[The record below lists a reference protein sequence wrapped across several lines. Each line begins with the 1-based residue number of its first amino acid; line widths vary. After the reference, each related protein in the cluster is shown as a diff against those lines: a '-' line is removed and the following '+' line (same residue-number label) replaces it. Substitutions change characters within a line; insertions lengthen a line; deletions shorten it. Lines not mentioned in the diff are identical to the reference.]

1 MQIDYP
7 FHIDGRGR
15 VAETGEELH
24 IRQLIEQVLFTA
36 PGERVNRPTFGA
48 GLLRLIFAPASEEL
62 QAATRFLV
70 QGQLQQWLGQ
80 LIEVQAVDLSFS
92 DNDLVIDVVYQIRQ
106 SQRTFRSRFSR
117 QKTR

>member
-1 MQIDYP
+1 MQLDYP

-80 LIEVQAVDLSFS
+80 LIEVQAVDLSFVE
-92 DNDLVIDVVYQIRQ
+92 NDLTIDVQYLIRQ

>member
-80 LIEVQAVDLSFS
+80 LIQVEAVDLTFTES
-92 DNDLVIDVVYQIRQ
+92 DLVIDVQYQIRQ

-117 QKTR
+117 QKSR